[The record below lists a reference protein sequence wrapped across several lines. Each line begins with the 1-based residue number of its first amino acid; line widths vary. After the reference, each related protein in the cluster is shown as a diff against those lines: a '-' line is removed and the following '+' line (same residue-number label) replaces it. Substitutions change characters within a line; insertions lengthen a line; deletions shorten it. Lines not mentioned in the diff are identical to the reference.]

1 MLTTA
6 VIHSRPPLK
15 ADYEFFFKNKSKAD
29 ADLDLFLITFADSWE
44 AAALQD
50 DVISFRIPSRRRY
63 DENWCSQLPHPVC
76 SLSERTTEENGL
88 AFPLIAAQACG
99 LGLPSPTLCHGQ
111 LI

>member
-1 MLTTA
+1 MVTIA

-29 ADLDLFLITFADSWE
+29 ADLDLSEHTTFADSWE

-63 DENWCSQLPHPVC
+63 DENWYGQLPYPLC

-88 AFPLIAAQACG
+88 VFSLIVVQACG
-99 LGLPSPTLCHGQ
+99 FGLP
-111 LI
+111 